1 MDKDALMA
9 MFAAPQLAAAAEI
22 NTFGRK
28 RWQTSPGKHLSTE
41 ERVKLSFEYA
51 ELQRSAGGGARKA
64 SGLVQV
70 ALCRVEHAL
79 QHTAASCHL
88 PSGHTA
94 THRRVSLGNGV

>member
-1 MDKDALMA
+1 MDKDELMA

-51 ELQRSAGGGARKA
+51 ELQHSEGGARKA

>member
-1 MDKDALMA
+1 MDNDELMA

-28 RWQTSPGKHLSTE
+28 RWQTSLGNHLSTE

-51 ELQRSAGGGARKA
+51 ELQRSAGGARKA

-88 PSGHTA
+88 PPGHTA
-94 THRRVSLGNGV
+94 AHRRVSLGNGV